1 MSEPVA
7 DTTPTTPPVADATPA
22 AAAPAA
28 APAAAAAEP
37 AEEPPKKTLTSVKS
51 LGISHDRN
59 ARFRRTMEVCR

>member
-28 APAAAAAEP
+28 APAAAAEP